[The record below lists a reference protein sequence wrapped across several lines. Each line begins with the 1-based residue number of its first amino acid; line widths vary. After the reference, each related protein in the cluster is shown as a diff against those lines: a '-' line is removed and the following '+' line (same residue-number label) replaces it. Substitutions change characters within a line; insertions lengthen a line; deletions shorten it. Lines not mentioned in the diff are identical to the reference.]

1 MYVGALDYNPEY
13 VGKDVGG
20 TLPKRDTS
28 SCFSAAKERISLS
41 FNPYQYHLMVFY
53 LLNYRQINHTCK
65 KNSLKNKARLVII
78 PITHDFDRFRKGNK
92 IFKTPQV
99 FIWAVRLNMQR
110 PLGTELCWS
119 RERLWVRRD
128 RWLRGDVGQTAG
140 QSHPGVNEGEGGQAS
155 TDRKQTFSPHSQSLS
170 GLSPCFR
177 VTHNDKAHGS
187 SLRIR
192 FEHRPNREF
201 LQRR

>member
-1 MYVGALDYNPEY
+1 
-13 VGKDVGG
+13 
-20 TLPKRDTS
+20 
-28 SCFSAAKERISLS
+28 
-41 FNPYQYHLMVFY
+41 
-53 LLNYRQINHTCK
+53 
-65 KNSLKNKARLVII
+65 
-78 PITHDFDRFRKGNK
+78 
-92 IFKTPQV
+92 
-99 FIWAVRLNMQR
+99 MQR

-201 LQRR
+201 LQRRWDVATLAVAATPPTPRGVMPRGRGTRRRRKMAHEATDSIEGTESYFGLGGGRGILIH

>member
-65 KNSLKNKARLVII
+65 KKNSLKNKARLAII

-110 PLGTELCWS
+110 PHWNGAVLEQRKAVGAEGRLAS
-119 RERLWVRRD
+119 RRCRANSRSISSRR
-128 RWLRGDVGQTAG
+128 
-140 QSHPGVNEGEGGQAS
+140 
-155 TDRKQTFSPHSQSLS
+155 
-170 GLSPCFR
+170 
-177 VTHNDKAHGS
+177 
-187 SLRIR
+187 
-192 FEHRPNREF
+192 
-201 LQRR
+201 